1 MIYSDSRIC
10 RFCSAA
16 VDHEAAE
23 LGARLQEKVNSACNQ
38 AMKVRHFA
46 VSMWIFFLISYLL
59 FGVAI
64 WAFRGFLVAIPV
76 WLVSWQ
82 ITFGKLSTN
91 DPDFDKAKRD
101 RLVAFFVWLS
111 AVCRNCVVDTNR
123 NLTVIDQSSDRC
135 A

>member
-1 MIYSDSRIC
+1 
-10 RFCSAA
+10 
-16 VDHEAAE
+16 
-23 LGARLQEKVNSACNQ
+23 
-38 AMKVRHFA
+38 
-46 VSMWIFFLISYLL
+46 LL

-101 RLVAFFVWLS
+101 RLVAFFVWLP
-111 AVCRNCVVDTNR
+111 ALFVEVVLWILIGT
-123 NLTVIDQSSDRC
+123 
-135 A
+135 